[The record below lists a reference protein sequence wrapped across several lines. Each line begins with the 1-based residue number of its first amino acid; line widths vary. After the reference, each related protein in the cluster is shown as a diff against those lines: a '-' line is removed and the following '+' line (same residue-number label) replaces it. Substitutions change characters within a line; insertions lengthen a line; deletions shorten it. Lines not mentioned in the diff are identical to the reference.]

1 MDRYQQALNELY
13 KSISNL
19 KPDKFPGELG
29 LLRTQY
35 CLKLLNNP
43 EKSFAVI
50 HIAGT
55 SGKGSTAYTLASLLT
70 AHGKK
75 TGLFLSPHIVDIR
88 ERISIDGA
96 NIGIEDFS
104 TIYYE
109 VKDIADKI
117 KNTTTLGQLTFF
129 EILTI
134 MALVYFKQQKV
145 KYVVLETGLGGAW
158 DATNAI
164 EDENKISIITKI
176 GFDHTHILGNSLTK
190 IAGQKSGIISKH
202 SSVFVLKQKDNV
214 MQVFSQAAK
223 QQEAH
228 LNVVTKFQARDRELS
243 FIWKRFPEYI
253 MRSGLYGSHQL
264 ENTALALNCLEYLA
278 KQ

>member
-19 KPDKFPGELG
+19 RPDKFPGELG

-70 AHGKK
+70 AHGNK
-75 TGLFLSPHIVDIR
+75 TGLFLSPHIVEIR

-164 EDENKISIITKI
+164 DDKNKISKFIFEWQEEYIALSVFMDMITCN
-176 GFDHTHILGNSLTK
+176 LQSLT
-190 IAGQKSGIISKH
+190 
-202 SSVFVLKQKDNV
+202 
-214 MQVFSQAAK
+214 
-223 QQEAH
+223 
-228 LNVVTKFQARDRELS
+228 
-243 FIWKRFPEYI
+243 
-253 MRSGLYGSHQL
+253 
-264 ENTALALNCLEYLA
+264 EYLGDIS
-278 KQ
+278 